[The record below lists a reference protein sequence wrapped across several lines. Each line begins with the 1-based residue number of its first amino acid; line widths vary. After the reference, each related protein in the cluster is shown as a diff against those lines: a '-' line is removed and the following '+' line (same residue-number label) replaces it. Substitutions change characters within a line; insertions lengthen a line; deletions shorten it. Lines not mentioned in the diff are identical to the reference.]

1 MSYDNTNTG
10 AIFTNEKTS
19 DKQPDMKGKINVEGK
34 EYEIAVWLKT
44 SKAGN
49 PFWSLK
55 LQEPRE
61 ASPQGAA
68 IKSTSEKI
76 NDLPF

>member
-10 AIFTNEKTS
+10 AIFKNEKKA
-19 DKQPDMKGKINVEGK
+19 DNHPDFKGKINVEGK
-34 EYEIAVWLKT
+34 EYEVAVWLKT

-49 PFWSLK
+49 EFWSLK

-61 ASPQGAA
+61 QGAA

>member
-10 AIFTNEKTS
+10 AIFKNEKKA
-19 DKQPDMKGKINVEGK
+19 DNHPDFKGKINVEGK
-34 EYEIAVWLKT
+34 EYEVAVWLKT

-49 PFWSLK
+49 EFWSLK

-61 ASPQGAA
+61 PSQGAA